1 MQLHS
6 SLRVL
11 YIYTLHSPTY
21 VVLNVNTVNFS
32 ETVSDVTIDIS
43 NLVTDMSSVQRMQAP
58 SITIPGEF
66 LAERFASLGQAQSLP
81 ITTVIIRNLQNYL
94 PAATLNMTRL
104 VALSNSLLERM
115 ECTNLLLYSLFQ
127 VELLGHSFL

>member
-1 MQLHS
+1 MYCIH
-6 SLRVL
+6 
-11 YIYTLHSPTY
+11 TLHSPTY